1 MSRCSYHIYIILVC
15 SYALVRET
23 LIVVIIVFVQG
34 CNDLRQAAAKIRQ
47 AVDGTTKIACL

>member
-34 CNDLRQAAAKIRQ
+34 CHDLRQPAAKIRQ